1 MKRLTSRLNLH
12 GGHLLDCASENCHSI
27 LGRVQGSFPRDIRWQ
42 LGPFSVA
49 CFLTGFVLTSPNS
62 LLQQY
67 FLLVSGMYFW
77 KSLHFQMSLNGEPT
91 FFVSI
96 QSLQNTP
103 FCFLLVTLTD
113 FLHLGLHCSL
123 LKAACSVGGSHGY
136 SLVIGS
142 IIVSSVYDSD
152 WLVSC
157 FL

>member
-77 KSLHFQMSLNGEPT
+77 KSLHFQMSFKWRAHILRFHPEPAEHSLLLPACHPDWLPT
-91 FFVSI
+91 SGA
-96 QSLQNTP
+96 SLQP
-103 FCFLLVTLTD
+103 AQGCLLCGWIAWLQFGDRVYYCFECL
-113 FLHLGLHCSL
+113 
-123 LKAACSVGGSHGY
+123 
-136 SLVIGS
+136 
-142 IIVSSVYDSD
+142 
-152 WLVSC
+152 W
-157 FL
+157 